1 MWLAYPIFYVLDA
14 HFVAILSFLLQL
26 KINIYFLSH
35 SLLHMSS
42 NRVFQQ
48 MFNQMKLYHLRIQV
62 PTEEEDS
69 HRGPW
74 NRAAAVHTRPRI

>member
-48 MFNQMKLYHLRIQV
+48 MFNQMKLYHLRFQV

-74 NRAAAVHTRPRI
+74 NRAAVHTRPRI